1 MTTDIPKGVAA
12 VLDHCTG
19 SKDLTTTSFLQV
31 YLIGVAHVSKEA
43 AEDVRTAVLELTPR
57 IVFLELDK
65 ERYEALVKEM
75 QSGDKY
81 GLERIALPKRK
92 LIPMILNGTAP
103 LYLLSTMYVVAG
115 ALLGA
120 PAGVEFITAT
130 QAAQQVAAEIV
141 LGDRPQEITIKR
153 LMFRAAQ
160 LAADRTR
167 ARRTPLSRTDSDI
180 GLIPPSS
187 SGSAREL
194 AMRPSSSSLTDTTT
208 AITHS
213 GDPHNSP
220 KSVTDESGTVKE
232 DQEQSWGLDDD
243 YLLPGVPGQTRPKG
257 ALTDVETWKRL
268 LQTGGCEDADDVMH
282 AFHRIVEAGAKGRP
296 ISATDILTVRG
307 CGSKMVENL
316 RNKALKEGDAALR
329 ELEGNALAGVK
340 GAAGLQP
347 SLEALNEVMGHERD
361 VVLTRHLW
369 ETAEKANGARVIG
382 VVGAAHVPA
391 IRSMWPEAGT
401 PEFQHLCEAYMTVP
415 QQPRLGFSTTI
426 PTIATSAL
434 LGYITW
440 KRPRLALTMAA
451 AAAVVTAP
459 YLGFAMAALNRW
471 QGFAKNL
478 VKACETVDALEQTGD
493 VGESFS
499 AMP

>member
-1 MTTDIPKGVAA
+1 MTTEVPKGVAA

-19 SKDLTTTSFLQV
+19 SKV
-31 YLIGVAHVSKEA
+31 YLIGVAHVSREA
-43 AEDVRTAVLELTPR
+43 AEDVRSAILELTPR

-65 ERYEALVKEM
+65 ERYEALMKEM
-75 QSGDKY
+75 QSSDKY
-81 GLERIALPKRK
+81 GLERLSLPKRK

-120 PAGVEFITAT
+120 PAGVEFTTAI
-130 QAAQQVAAEIV
+130 QAANQVAAEIV

-160 LAADRTR
+160 LAAERAR
-167 ARRTPLSRTDSDI
+167 ARRTPLSQADSDI

-187 SGSAREL
+187 SGSGQEIAV
-194 AMRPSSSSLTDTTT
+194 RPSSSSLTDTMKATSR
-208 AITHS
+208 S
-213 GDPHNSP
+213 GDTDNSP
-220 KSVTDESGTVKE
+220 KSVTAESSTVSE
-232 DQEQSWGLDDD
+232 GQEQSWGLDDD
-243 YLLPGVPGQTRPKG
+243 YVLPGQKRPKG

-268 LQTGGCEDADDVMH
+268 LQTGGCEDADEVVR

-296 ISATDILTVRG
+296 IPATDILIVRG
-307 CGSKMVENL
+307 CGRKMVENL
-316 RNKALKEGDAALR
+316 RNKALQEGDAALR

-361 VVLTRHLW
+361 IVLTRHLW
-369 ETAEKANGARVIG
+369 ETAEKANGARVVG

-401 PEFQHLCEAYMTVP
+401 PEFQHLCKAYMTVP

-426 PTIATSAL
+426 PTIATGAL

-478 VKACETVDALEQTGD
+478 VKACETVDAMEQTGD
-493 VGESFS
+493 VGDSFS